1 MDFYMTL
8 PSNGGG
14 TEFGGENNNTKYKV
28 RLPNRLVLKENDWE
42 VALVSLSF
50 PIRDHHKHHILSNFP
65 RGKIITKIN
74 GRVTY
79 VDTRYRLDNLPIEV
93 DVRIE
98 DITDPDTN
106 TDVTPVKSG
115 MAFMRN
121 WVFACKKAVQ
131 KGVLKEIQED
141 STLRGARWGN
151 ESGTCLL
158 YTSPSPRDLSTSR
171 MPSSA

>member
-1 MDFYMTL
+1 MDTL

-65 RGKIITKIN
+65 RGKVVTKVS

-79 VDTRYRLDNLPIEV
+79 VTTRNTLDYLPLEV
-93 DVRIE
+93 DVRNE
-98 DITDPDTN
+98 DITETDTN

-115 MAFMRN
+115 MTLMKN
-121 WVFACKKAVQ
+121 WV
-131 KGVLKEIQED
+131 LP
-141 STLRGARWGN
+141 ARKP
-151 ESGTCLL
+151 
-158 YTSPSPRDLSTSR
+158 YRKVY
-171 MPSSA
+171 

>member
-1 MDFYMTL
+1 MEAMTYKKRNSRERSSTFMDFYMTL

-14 TEFGGENNNTKYKV
+14 TEFNRENNNTRYKV

-42 VALVSLSF
+42 VALVSLAF
-50 PIRDHHKHHILSNFP
+50 PIRDHHKHHILINFP
-65 RGKIITKIN
+65 RGKIVTKVS

-79 VDTRYRLDNLPIEV
+79 VTTRNTLDNRPLEV

-115 MAFMRN
+115 MTFMRN
-121 WVFACKKAVQ
+121 WVFACKKAIQ
-131 KGVLKEIQED
+131 KGVLKTIQDD
-141 STLRGARWGN
+141 STLKGAR
-151 ESGTCLL
+151 
-158 YTSPSPRDLSTSR
+158 
-171 MPSSA
+171 